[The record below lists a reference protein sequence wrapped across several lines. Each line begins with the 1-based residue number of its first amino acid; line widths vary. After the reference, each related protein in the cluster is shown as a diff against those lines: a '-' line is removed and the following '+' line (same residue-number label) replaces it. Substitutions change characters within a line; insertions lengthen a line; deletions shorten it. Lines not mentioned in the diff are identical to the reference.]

1 MVINNVPYVSKLII
15 ISSQSIY
22 HFLSY
27 GFCLNH
33 WVFSVLTALIRFYY
47 LLQET
52 IGLEMTVLSRWDLN
66 HFLGTKKENLL
77 VTKLVVGDLQ
87 VIKLINIVL
96 WSMSISHFLK
106 LSYLSVFWIAIC
118 SRHIR
123 KTVFTNNWIY
133 FSAGHMFLPQ
143 RLLATLCDSPA
154 LLQLLL
160 RICDSNIHCLF
171 WVESETWNA
180 RNINT
185 L

>member
-1 MVINNVPYVSKLII
+1 M
-15 ISSQSIY
+15 
-22 HFLSY
+22 
-27 GFCLNH
+27 
-33 WVFSVLTALIRFYY
+33 IRFYY

-52 IGLEMTVLSRWDLN
+52 MGLEMTVLSRWELN
-66 HFLGTKKENLL
+66 HFLGTKKTSL

-118 SRHIR
+118 SRHIW

-133 FSAGHMFLPQ
+133 FSAGHMSLPQ

-160 RICDSNIHCLF
+160 RICDCNIYCLL
-171 WVESETWNA
+171 WKELESET
-180 RNINT
+180 
-185 L
+185 